1 MGLFKDDP
9 PAPPDPRQTA
19 AAQTGTNVSTA
30 VANTFLNNMNQV
42 TPEGSLSFN
51 QTGEF
56 TWRDPSTGH
65 TYTIPRLTATQA
77 LSPQQETLRDYNI
90 TTAANLGNLAAG
102 QSDLLRRHLST
113 LFQPGATAPA
123 AADINLLT
131 GMPTTQGT
139 LGDVGQ
145 VPGTLA
151 NAGDI
156 TRTYGPADNFSA
168 DRARVEE
175 ALFQRMSP
183 QLELDRQR
191 LEQRLADQ
199 GIRYGDQAW
208 QNAMN
213 DFNRQLTDVR
223 LGITAAGGAEQQR
236 MMDMAAKEAG
246 FQNAAQQQAYAQFL
260 QTGQFGA
267 QTQQQRFAQEQAR
280 INAYNNAIAQ
290 NLARNQSIFNAQNAL
305 RNQNIAEQYALRGQP
320 INEITALLSGS
331 QVQQPKFADTAQN
344 QIATTDIA
352 GLINQ
357 RFQQDL
363 ANTQLQNQNVNQLLG
378 GILGA
383 AGQIGKG
390 FALSDRT
397 MKEDIEKMGSVYAA
411 GPHGEKPLPI
421 YEYSYKQDPT
431 STRHVGPM
439 AQDVEKI
446 DRRAVRKIGGKK
458 YIDKTKLGS
467 ILKVA

>member
-9 PAPPDPRQTA
+9 PQPPDPRQTA

-30 VANTFLNNMNQV
+30 IANTILNNMNQA
-42 TPEGSLSFN
+42 TPEGSLNFD
-51 QTGEF
+51 QTSSF
-56 TWRDPSTGH
+56 TWTDPSTGH
-65 TYTIPRLTATQA
+65 TYTIPRFTATQR
-77 LSPQQETLRDYNI
+77 LSPEQEALRQLNLRADTNLAGL
-90 TTAANLGNLAAG
+90 AAN
-102 QSDLLRRHLST
+102 QSGMLQT
-113 LFQPGATAPA
+113 FMGTPFAPVA
-123 AADINLLT
+123 
-131 GMPTTQGT
+131 PQ
-139 LGDVGQ
+139 
-145 VPGTLA
+145 
-151 NAGDI
+151 AGDI
-156 TRTYGPADNFSA
+156 SLLRGYGTAEARGFMDDAGNITRSYGPADNFSA
-168 DRARVEE
+168 DRQRVEE
-175 ALFQRMSP
+175 AMYQRMSP

-199 GIRYGDQAW
+199 GIRYGDPAY
-208 QNAMN
+208 QNAMS

-223 LGITAAGGAEQQR
+223 LGITTQAGAEQQR
-236 MMDMAAKEAG
+236 MMDMAAQRAG
-246 FQNAAQQQAYAQFL
+246 FQNAAQQQAHAQ
-260 QTGQFGA
+260 A
-267 QTQQQRFAQEQAR
+267 QAR
-280 INAYNNAIAQ
+280 VNAYNNAIAQ

-305 RNQNIAEQYALRGQP
+305 RQSNLAEQYALRGQP

-331 QVQQPKFADTAQN
+331 QVQQPQWASTAQN

-363 ANTQLQNQNVNQLLG
+363 ANTQLQNQGVNQLLG

-383 AGQIGKG
+383 AGQIGRG
-390 FALSDRT
+390 YFSDRT
-397 MKEDIEKMGSVYAA
+397 MKENIEKMGSVYAA
-411 GPHGEKPLPI
+411 GPDGEKPLPI
-421 YEYSYKQDPT
+421 YEYSYKEDPT

-446 DRRAVRKIGGKK
+446 DKSAVRKIGGKR